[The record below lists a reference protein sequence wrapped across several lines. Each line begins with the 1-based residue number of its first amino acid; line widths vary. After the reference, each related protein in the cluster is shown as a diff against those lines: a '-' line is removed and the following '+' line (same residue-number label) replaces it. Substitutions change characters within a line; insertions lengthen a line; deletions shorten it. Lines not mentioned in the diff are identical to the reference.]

1 MKKVQKEVTLTLEY
15 FQNKADKTSGIY
27 EGGVVD
33 PNIEGLIIDVT
44 NGESFDFEAN
54 EFVSNGKYEIHLSG
68 NREAIKE
75 LGKYLIALA
84 DYETEDPNYHD
95 HFDNVR
101 NSSGK
106 EIVDFVIYKPKE

>member
-1 MKKVQKEVTLTLEY
+1 MKKVKKEVNLTLEY
-15 FQNKADKTSGIY
+15 FPNKVDKINRIY

-44 NGESFDFEAN
+44 NGESFDIEAD
-54 EFVSNGKYEIHLSG
+54 EFVSNGKYEIHLRG

-84 DYETEDPNYHD
+84 EYETEDPSYHD
-95 HFDNVR
+95 HFDNIR
-101 NSSGK
+101 NSEGK
-106 EIVDFVIYKPKE
+106 ESVDLVIYQPNE